1 MKTKTPTTTLRFDN
15 DCLDRLIDAMEG
27 MEEALSIHGDL
38 FLDEIEHK
46 ALLKRLISASQR
58 LNSDS

>member
-1 MKTKTPTTTLRFDN
+1 MQTKSPTTTLRLDEN
-15 DCLDRLIDAMEG
+15 CLDRLIDAMEG

-58 LNSDS
+58 VSDL